1 MWAGRSGRKIVP
13 LCQGG
18 QVSTQPPEESLV
30 LALTSNSQGLS
41 RLQVSCRQTKA
52 SAKEYGNSKQSK
64 GYYKENGNFN
74 KPCKRRKAS
83 LCAGSVLHAYICQEK
98 NFFDMKVLWNT
109 TQGRQL
115 SNHFIL
121 SSLLMLQRKLSNKNQ
136 HLSIATFATRWVT
149 SSQHKKLHFTSTRI
163 YVKHHEQPYSLQ

>member
-1 MWAGRSGRKIVP
+1 MKHSSASLSRGTILKVSLTLGPWVAAMVLHKLQQRCSSLEWLKSQDMQVWAGRSGRKIVP

-41 RLQVSCRQTKA
+41 RLQASCRQMKA

-98 NFFDMKVLWNT
+98 NFLDIKVL
-109 TQGRQL
+109 
-115 SNHFIL
+115 
-121 SSLLMLQRKLSNKNQ
+121 
-136 HLSIATFATRWVT
+136 
-149 SSQHKKLHFTSTRI
+149 
-163 YVKHHEQPYSLQ
+163 